1 MLMTHSSG
9 SCSGRFL
16 RLCSSKLRTVPC
28 GFLAVRDDGP
38 VAEPGRVELR
48 LLGRFAALR
57 DGVEIAPAAFA
68 GRKVR
73 TLVKVLATRQGSFVS
88 NDLLAEALWP
98 SRLPADPVANLQVLV
113 NRARRAL
120 GDSSLILT
128 GQGGYTLAGNPIC
141 SVDGERFVAALS
153 EASPTSAR
161 LREVLSWWQGDPL
174 PEEAYDDWAVDYRAQ
189 LFRTRQQALELGAS
203 LALGEGHVDAAAEL
217 ASRAVEAEPLRE
229 VAVLLLMQALEAA
242 GDGAAALTSYDEFRR
257 ALAEELGVDPSAEAT
272 AVHQR
277 LLQRTPPPDASTRRR
292 RGRGFRELAFV
303 GRDEELALMEAAL
316 GGAAGRGGLVMV
328 SGPSGSGKSRLV
340 DQLARE
346 VPLIRARAYLPERSE
361 PWTLLRSLLREVV
374 AQDIGYVDGLPAPMA
389 SALAWLLPELEG
401 HGGGAADP
409 ESRRILVQE
418 AALRLLEASG
428 MGVAV
433 DDLQWCDP
441 SSLSV
446 LEAATARIAGLGTVL
461 TVRPEDVADGG
472 EVSGFLDRSQF
483 VLRVHL
489 GALAEESLHA
499 LVEDPGVVDALG
511 RHTDRTPMAVAEVLR
526 VLAAEGLMVSSADG
540 RWQSVD
546 PEASA
551 RAAALAREGQRLAIV
566 TRVTAQPER
575 DRELLAVL
583 ALLAREA
590 RVTTLATAI
599 GADESEVLDR
609 LSRLFRRELVRLGDE
624 GWATSHDMVTEVVGS
639 GLDVVERARLHAGL
653 AEAFRSDGDPLL
665 LAHHLREA
673 GDVRGA
679 ADAYVVAAQRAFD
692 TVADHEATHLAQVGL
707 ELGPATPVRAMLH
720 EIRGQAR
727 DRLGD
732 LAGAREDLRSALAV
746 HTSGSARARLLA
758 RLAMLSAGAEDI
770 VRAAQLAEL
779 AVVEAGEDEPVR
791 ARALE
796 VASVLD
802 MNLERSDRSAARA
815 SEALALYERLGD
827 ANGMARILDARAMAQ
842 FLDGDVRGGGA
853 ALRRAADLFE
863 DSGDLVRVVTP
874 RSTGGHAL
882 VFGGEAEQGLVQV
895 TAALELARALG
906 HPEGQAY
913 ASWHRSE
920 ALSALGRGEEAAVA
934 AAEAL
939 AIATRIG
946 HRGWTATAWRAV
958 GIAAQERGEL
968 EDALHAFRNS
978 LELSEHLGLFAAWA
992 AARAALVL
1000 VTSGRPEEAVPLV
1013 ERALREGPPLG
1024 HYEARW
1030 AQVEVAA
1037 AVGDPAARALAR
1049 EALDRLAA
1057 GGVTQAQERLL
1068 ALV

>member
-1 MLMTHSSG
+1 
-9 SCSGRFL
+9 
-16 RLCSSKLRTVPC
+16 
-28 GFLAVRDDGP
+28 

-57 DGVEIAPAAFA
+57 NGVEIAPAAFA

-128 GQGGYTLAGNPIC
+128 GQGGYTLAGGPAC
-141 SVDGERFVAALS
+141 SVDAERFVAALG
-153 EASPTSAR
+153 ETSPTSAR

-189 LFRTRQQALELGAS
+189 LFRTRQQALELAAS
-203 LALGEGHVDAAAEL
+203 LALEEGHVDTAAEL

-229 VAVLLLMQALEAA
+229 VAVLLLAQALEAA
-242 GDGAAALTSYDEFRR
+242 GDGAAALTAYDEFRR
-257 ALAEELGVDPSAEAT
+257 ALADELGVDPSAEAA

-277 LLQRTPPPDASTRRR
+277 LLQRTPPPDAPTRRR

-303 GRDEELALMEAAL
+303 GRDEELELMRRALS
-316 GGAAGRGGLVMV
+316 GAVGRGGLVMV
-328 SGPSGSGKSRLV
+328 SGPSGSGKSRLL
-340 DQLARE
+340 DQLARD
-346 VPLIRARAYLPERSE
+346 VPLVRARAYPPERSE

-374 AQDIGYVDGLPAPMA
+374 AQDIGYVDTLPAPMA
-389 SALAWLLPELEG
+389 SALGWLLPELEG
-401 HGGGAADP
+401 HEGAGADP
-409 ESRRILVQE
+409 ESRRILVHE
-418 AALRLLEASG
+418 AALRLLEAAG
-428 MGVAV
+428 VVVAV

-461 TVRPEDVADGG
+461 TFRPEDVADGG
-472 EVSGFLDRSQF
+472 EVSAFLARSHF

-489 GALAEESLHA
+489 GALAEDSLHA
-499 LVEDPGVVDALG
+499 LVDDPRVVEALW

-526 VLAAEGLMVSSADG
+526 VLAAEGLMVSSTEG

-546 PEASA
+546 AEASE
-551 RAAALAREGQRLAIV
+551 RAAVLAREGQRLAIV
-566 TRVTAQPER
+566 NRVADQPER
-575 DRELLAVL
+575 DRELLALL
-583 ALLAREA
+583 ALLARET
-590 RVTTLATAI
+590 RVATLATAG
-599 GADESEVLDR
+599 GAVESEVLDS
-609 LSRLFRRELVRLGDE
+609 LSRLFRRGLVRLGDE
-624 GWATSHDMVTEVVGS
+624 GWATSHDLVTEVVAT
-639 GLDVVERARLHAGL
+639 GLDVVERARLHVGL
-653 AEAFRSDGDPLL
+653 AQAFRSDDDPLL

-673 GDVRGA
+673 GDLRGA
-679 ADAYVVAAQRAFD
+679 VDAYVVAAQAAFD
-692 TVADHEATHLAQVGL
+692 TFADHEAAHLAEVGL
-707 ELGPATPVRAMLH
+707 ELAAAAPVRATLH

-732 LAGAREDLRSALAV
+732 LAGAREDLRAALAV
-746 HTSGSARARLLA
+746 HPSGPPRARLLA
-758 RLAMLSAGAEDI
+758 RLAMLSAGADDI
-770 VRAAQLAEL
+770 VRAARLAEL
-779 AVVEAGEDEPVR
+779 AVVQAGDDEPVR

-802 MNLERSDRSAARA
+802 MNLERGDRSAARA

-842 FLDGDVRGGGA
+842 FLDGDVRGGEA
-853 ALRRAADLFE
+853 ELRRAADLFE

-882 VFGGEAEQGLVQV
+882 VFAGQAEQGLVQV
-895 TAALELARALG
+895 TAALELARTLG
-906 HPEGQAY
+906 HPEGQSY
-913 ASWHRSE
+913 ALWHSAE
-920 ALSALGRGEEAAVA
+920 ALVALGRGEEAAA
-934 AAEAL
+934 AAGEAL

-958 GIAAQERGEL
+958 GIAAQQRGEL
-968 EDALHAFRNS
+968 DEALHAFRSS
-978 LELSEHLGLFAAWA
+978 LDLSEHLGLFASWA
-992 AARAALVL
+992 AARTAMVL
-1000 VTSGRPEEAVPLV
+1000 VASGRPEEAVPLV
-1013 ERALREGPPLG
+1013 ERALRQGPPLG

-1037 AVGDPAARALAR
+1037 ALGDASAPVLARDALNRLQAGGLTQGRERLMALA
-1049 EALDRLAA
+1049 
-1057 GGVTQAQERLL
+1057 
-1068 ALV
+1068 